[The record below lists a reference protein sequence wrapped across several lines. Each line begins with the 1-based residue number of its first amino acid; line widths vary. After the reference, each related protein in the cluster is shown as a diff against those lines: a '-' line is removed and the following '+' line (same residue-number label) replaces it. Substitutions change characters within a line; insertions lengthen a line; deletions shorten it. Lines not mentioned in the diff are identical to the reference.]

1 MLTNLRMRDAITIRD
16 RMDLHNYEVSDQR
29 FDELQANGQH
39 HLLLESWEM
48 SDFESLYFYD
58 TDLDLSVGMLLEAIT
73 TSRARISQ
81 TMRAFVRSLNQAL
94 TGTGISAGVSEGAS
108 VSDGSRVLGGAEIG
122 KARRS
127 GSIAL
132 LPAQIPLSDGQTVT
146 IVFHSPTGDTSKITS
161 NDTLVAF
168 RFFLNKRD
176 VTHTVAPMGGR
187 DMSLKQTTQILSNL
201 IERNSEKFQR
211 SRDKN
216 ARLLAEI
223 NEVEATSTELAG
235 QISALVDQGDQ
246 LNATGS
252 ELDTEYDKYR
262 KLADKQASINAALQA
277 EIDKMKAQLPNR
289 DPDKNPPAPA
299 PMKPDIED
307 KTRQVT
313 QNLQMGGQHTL
324 SNGAVIQ
331 TNTAEKNGELVGWV
345 TITEPDG
352 SVYKIDSPSSQGGAM
367 QDTAKKL
374 LKLYR
379 DGKADKYK
387 ANDMALNDD
396 VKSIVDA
403 ALAAITSANALTI
416 ESGSEAIDAAAKQL
430 LQQRYALQGAH
441 VLDQYL
447 DQLNNADAHLVEL
460 QEEFSAGGIE
470 LPQPR
475 RFLIPEEMPD
485 DLKMA
490 LQNLNYVA
498 NLSNQPTMEDWR
510 EAENKLSEAGKI
522 IYSNEAYQA
531 RYEDVFQMA
540 SYHTEQIAGALS
552 EGTPIFITSTP
563 DPDMP
568 EPIPN
573 TAEEKPD
580 PVEPGNNAKVTGAL
594 EAIQNAAALTDA
606 SLTEIKEHLKK
617 LREAYAILDG
627 AGVLE
632 QYQEMFDAA
641 SQQLGDLMQQI
652 ARG

>member
-16 RMDLHNYEVSDQR
+16 HMDLHHYAVSDQR
-29 FDELQANGQH
+29 FDELQENGQH
-39 HLLLESWEM
+39 HFLLESWDM
-48 SDFESLYFYD
+48 SDFVSLYFYD

-81 TMRAFVRSLNQAL
+81 TMRAFVRSLNEAL
-94 TGTGISAGVSEGAS
+94 TGTGITAGVSDGAS

-201 IERNSEKFQR
+201 IERNSEKYQR

-223 NEVEATSTELAG
+223 NEVEATSTELAS
-235 QISALVDQGDQ
+235 QINVLIDQGDQ
-246 LNATGS
+246 LNATGV
-252 ELDTEYDKYR
+252 ELDNEYDKYR
-262 KLADKQASINAALQA
+262 KLADKQASINASLQA
-277 EIDKMKAQLPNR
+277 EIDRMKTQLPDRVSN
-289 DPDKNPPAPA
+289 KNPPS
-299 PMKPDIED
+299 PDPVKREIDD

-313 QNLQMGGQHTL
+313 QNLQMSGQHTL

-331 TNTAEKNGELVGWV
+331 TNTGDKNGELVGWV
-345 TITEPDG
+345 TITAPDG

-387 ANDMALNDD
+387 VNDLALNDET
-396 VKSIVDA
+396 KSFVEA
-403 ALAAITSANALTI
+403 ALAAMNSANTLTI
-416 ESGSEAIDAAAKQL
+416 ESGAEAIYAAAKQL
-430 LQQRYALQGAH
+430 LQQRHALEGAH

-447 DQLNNADAHLVEL
+447 NQLNHADAHVVEL
-460 QEEFSAGGIE
+460 QNE
-470 LPQPR
+470 LAKDGVPS
-475 RFLIPEEMPD
+475 IPE
-485 DLKMA
+485 
-490 LQNLNYVA
+490 A
-498 NLSNQPTMEDWR
+498 N
-510 EAENKLSEAGKI
+510 AEL
-522 IYSNEAYQA
+522 
-531 RYEDVFQMA
+531 
-540 SYHTEQIAGALS
+540 
-552 EGTPIFITSTP
+552 
-563 DPDMP
+563 
-568 EPIPN
+568 
-573 TAEEKPD
+573 TA
-580 PVEPGNNAKVTGAL
+580 AL
-594 EAIQNAAALTDA
+594 EAIQSAAALTDA
-606 SLTEIKEHLKK
+606 SLTEIKEHLTK
-617 LREAYAILDG
+617 LREAYAVLDG
-627 AGVLE
+627 ADVLE
-632 QYQEMFDAA
+632 QYQNMFDAA
-641 SQQLGDLMQQI
+641 SQHLGDLMQQI
-652 ARG
+652 AKG